1 MASGKVKWFDNTK
14 GFGFIIGSNGQEV
27 FVHFTAIA
35 TEGYR
40 TLVEGEDVLFD
51 LVNSERGLK
60 AENVQRLN
68 PPPPRQAHRPPSHQ
82 PHPYQ
87 RNPMPPDSRPRL

>member
-1 MASGKVKWFDNTK
+1 MANGKVKWFDNTK
-14 GFGFIIGSNGQEV
+14 GFGFIIGSNGQEI

-35 TEGYR
+35 SDGYR

-68 PPPPRQAHRPPSHQ
+68 PPPPRQPQRQPSHQ

-87 RNPMPPDSRPRL
+87 RHHDRPDTRPRI